1 MSETFEVRQLTP
13 EELPTA
19 IDVANR
25 AFGFGQEDGFE
36 FLRDIPYVWNADRAD
51 NTWACFDGGE
61 MIGVIGAYP
70 FEVKM
75 AGVSF
80 RATCVGQVGTP
91 EAHRGRGVMSA
102 LLTAA
107 TAKMDADVDFAW
119 LGGDRQRYG
128 RFGWAFGGDK
138 YWYQTNARYL
148 PDPPD
153 ASTVRPM
160 DPAVDGEMI
169 WQYTQ
174 TMPYAIGFSRHEFDQ
189 LLGIHDVTGLVSD
202 NAWVLCRGSVNNPS
216 VLLAD
221 GPTEA
226 VAGLLACLARDAA
239 AAGNDAGAIAF
250 ETPPCDCAL
259 ARVALKHYASME
271 VSQVGGLRLCDMEGY
286 FEKACRIVEP
296 TLAGGSDEITFTNAD
311 TGQTVRIVCT
321 DGALRVDDTPGG
333 RVVEA
338 TTTGLSEII
347 FAHLPLDAALPGLAA
362 NSPLRHL
369 LRMPVYLPF
378 SLYAM

>member
-1 MSETFEVRQLTP
+1 MTDAFEVRPITV

-19 IDVANR
+19 TNVANR
-25 AFGFGQEDGFE
+25 AFGFSAEGGFE
-36 FLRDIPYVWNADRAD
+36 FGRDIPYVWNADRAD
-51 NTWACFDGGE
+51 NTWGCFEGGE

-70 FEVKM
+70 FDVKM

-91 EAHRGRGVMSA
+91 AEHRGRGVMSA
-102 LLTAA
+102 LLKAA
-107 TAKMDADVDFAW
+107 TAKMDAEVDFAW

-128 RFGWAFGGDK
+128 RFGWAFGGVK
-138 YWYQTNARYL
+138 YWYTTNARYL

-153 ASTVRPM
+153 TSTARAMAPV
-160 DPAVDGEMI
+160 VDGEMI

-174 TMPYAIGFSRHEFDQ
+174 AMPYAIGFSRHEFDQ
-189 LLGIHDVTGLVSD
+189 LLSIHDVTGLVSD
-202 NAWVLCRGSVNNPS
+202 DAWALCRGPVASPR

-221 GPTEA
+221 GPSDA
-226 VAGLLACLARDAA
+226 VAGLLACLARDAGA
-239 AAGNDAGAIAF
+239 ADNEGGSIAF

-259 ARVALKHYASME
+259 ARVAVKHYASME
-271 VSQVGGLRLCDMEGY
+271 VSQVGGLRLCDMRGY

-296 TLAGGSDEITFTNAD
+296 TLAGGSDELSLRNTD
-311 TGQTVRIVCT
+311 TAQAVRIVCS
-321 DGALRVDDTPGG
+321 DGKLSVDNQPG
-333 RVVEA
+333 RDVRDL
-338 TTTGLSEII
+338 TTTQLSEVV
-347 FAHLPLDAALPGLAA
+347 FSPLSLDVVLPGLAA
-362 NSPLRHL
+362 SSPLRPL